1 MYLETALTK
10 HKEVISHLSVVV
22 VEQEQNDERG
32 GQRRR
37 PKGRRRR
44 RRRRVVPPSELGL
57 QLVVE
62 EVVELLHLLLVD
74 PLGERLI
81 GRVLKK
87 NAKGNLTST
96 LITVISA
103 GRAKIFNLAASG
115 AVSSRKMRQALK
127 IPCGKID

>member
-10 HKEVISHLSVVV
+10 CKEVISHLSVVV
-22 VEQEQNDERG
+22 VEQEQNEERG

-37 PKGRRRR
+37 PERERRRR
-44 RRRRVVPPSELGL
+44 HRRRVVPPPELGL

-74 PLGERLI
+74 PLRERLE

-96 LITVISA
+96 LITVISGGEQKFLIWLLPA
-103 GRAKIFNLAASG
+103 RFHLAKC
-115 AVSSRKMRQALK
+115 VRR
-127 IPCGKID
+127 

>member
-10 HKEVISHLSVVV
+10 CKEVISHLSVVV
-22 VEQEQNDERG
+22 VEQEQNEERG

-37 PKGRRRR
+37 PERERRRR
-44 RRRRVVPPSELGL
+44 HRRRVVPPSELGL

-74 PLGERLI
+74 PLGERLV

-87 NAKGNLTST
+87 MRKG
-96 LITVISA
+96 I
-103 GRAKIFNLAASG
+103 
-115 AVSSRKMRQALK
+115 
-127 IPCGKID
+127 

>member
-1 MYLETALTK
+1 MYLETSLTK
-10 HKEVISHLSVVV
+10 CKEVISHLSVVV

-37 PKGRRRR
+37 PEGERRR

-74 PLGERLI
+74 PLGERLV
-81 GRVLKK
+81 GRVLKECEREFSVEI
-87 NAKGNLTST
+87 NY
-96 LITVISA
+96 
-103 GRAKIFNLAASG
+103 
-115 AVSSRKMRQALK
+115 
-127 IPCGKID
+127 CD

>member
-1 MYLETALTK
+1 MYLETSLTK
-10 HKEVISHLSVVV
+10 CKEVISHLSVVV

-74 PLGERLI
+74 PLGERLV

-87 NAKGNLTST
+87 MRKG
-96 LITVISA
+96 I
-103 GRAKIFNLAASG
+103 
-115 AVSSRKMRQALK
+115 
-127 IPCGKID
+127 

>member
-1 MYLETALTK
+1 MY
-10 HKEVISHLSVVV
+10 KEVISHLSVVV

-32 GQRRR
+32 RQRRR
-37 PKGRRRR
+37 PERERRR

-74 PLGERLI
+74 PLGERLV

-96 LITVISA
+96 LITVISE
-103 GRAKIFNLAASG
+103 RAKIFNLASG

>member
-1 MYLETALTK
+1 MC
-10 HKEVISHLSVVV
+10 KEVISHLSVVV

-37 PKGRRRR
+37 PVRERRRP
-44 RRRRVVPPSELGL
+44 RRRVVPPSELGL

-74 PLGERLI
+74 PLGERLV

-87 NAKGNLTST
+87 MRKG
-96 LITVISA
+96 I
-103 GRAKIFNLAASG
+103 
-115 AVSSRKMRQALK
+115 
-127 IPCGKID
+127 

>member
-10 HKEVISHLSVVV
+10 YKEVISHLSVVV
-22 VEQEQNDERG
+22 VEQEQNDECG

-37 PKGRRRR
+37 PEGQRRR

-74 PLGERLI
+74 PLGERLV

-87 NAKGNLTST
+87 CEFSVKVNYG
-96 LITVISA
+96 
-103 GRAKIFNLAASG
+103 
-115 AVSSRKMRQALK
+115 
-127 IPCGKID
+127 D

>member
-10 HKEVISHLSVVV
+10 CKEVISHLSVVV
-22 VEQEQNDERG
+22 VEQEQNDECG

-37 PKGRRRR
+37 PERERRR

-74 PLGERLI
+74 PLGERLV

-96 LITVISA
+96 LITVISE
-103 GRAKIFNLAASG
+103 RAKIFNLASG